1 MATKNINSHFTAK
14 EREKM
19 SFPTRILL
27 NENLIDGK
35 VLDFGCGFGKDVE
48 ELTKRGFE
56 VDAYDPHYFPEYP
69 TKQYDIILCHYV
81 LNVLQPQDQA
91 KVLYEVSNLLKF
103 GGKAYFSVR
112 RDVKKPSFRTHF
124 VHKVKTYQTNV
135 VLPFKTIFINENVEI
150 YEYQHYCFL
159 NQNKS
164 DISPFFE
171 KLEPKE
177 QVGEL
182 ASCFAFRDKFPVS
195 KGHTLVIPKPKVSN
209 YFELSFKEQSAC
221 WFLVNLIKADLQKQY
236 KPDGFNIGIN
246 VDEPAGQ
253 TIFHCHIH
261 IIPRYKNDVKNPR
274 GGVRG
279 VIPDKKEY

>member
-1 MATKNINSHFTAK
+1 MVNRNINSHYTAK

-27 NENLIDGK
+27 KENLIEGK

-48 ELTKRGFE
+48 ELKAKGFD
-56 VDAYDPHYFPEYP
+56 VSGYDSHYQPEYP
-69 TKQYDIILCHYV
+69 KNKFDTIICHYV
-81 LNVLQPQDQA
+81 LNVLQNQEQA
-91 KVLYEVSNLLKF
+91 KVLYQVSNLLKF

-112 RDVKKPSFRTHF
+112 RDIKNPGFRTHF
-124 VHKVKTYQTNV
+124 LHKVKTYQTNV
-135 VLPFKTIFINENVEI
+135 ILPFKTVFKNENVEI

-159 NQNKS
+159 NQNKP
-164 DISPFFE
+164 DVSPFFE

-195 KGHTLVIPKPKVSN
+195 EGHTLVVPKRKVAN

-221 WFLVNLIKADLQKQY
+221 WFLVNLVKEELQK
-236 KPDGFNIGIN
+236 KFNPDGFNIGIN
-246 VDEPAGQ
+246 VNQEAGQ

-279 VIPDKKEY
+279 VIASKQNY

>member
-1 MATKNINSHFTAK
+1 MPENINSQYTAK
-14 EREKM
+14 ERDKM
-19 SFPTRILL
+19 SYPTRILL
-27 NENLIDGK
+27 KKELIKGK

-48 ELTKRGFE
+48 ELKEKGIDIRG
-56 VDAYDPHYFPEYP
+56 YDPHYQPDYP
-69 TKQYDIILCHYV
+69 TEKYDTIICHYV
-81 LNVLQPQDQA
+81 LNVLQNQDQA
-91 KVLYEVSNLLKF
+91 KVLYEVSQLLKF

-112 RDVKKPSFRTHF
+112 RDVKKPGFRTHF
-124 VHKVKTYQTNV
+124 VHKVETYQTNV
-135 VLPFKTIFINENVEI
+135 ILPFKTVFKNENVEI

-159 NQNKS
+159 NQNKEEV
-164 DISPFFE
+164 SPFFE

-195 KGHTLVIPKPKVSN
+195 KGHTLVIPKRKVAS

-221 WFLVNLIKADLQKQY
+221 WFLVNLIKEDLQKQFH
-236 KPDGFNIGIN
+236 PDGFNIGIN
-246 VDEPAGQ
+246 TGESAGQ

-261 IIPRYKNDVKNPR
+261 IIPRHKGDVENPR

-279 VIPDKKEY
+279 VIAEKKEY